1 MQRFLRILAHIIGII
16 PALMGLFI
24 WWRNGNPIDP
34 VATYTAQSGD
44 AALKLLIAS
53 LAITPLMR
61 LSNITPLGVMR
72 RPLGLYA
79 FAYVCVHVLV
89 YVWLDYG
96 WDWSL
101 MAENLLRKRYLI
113 AGVVAAI
120 ILVPLALT
128 STRMWQRRLGTW
140 WKPLHRLIYVA
151 AIAAALHY
159 FWLVKSDT
167 RVPLIYAGIIVLL
180 LVLRLW
186 TRPRPTRTV

>member
-1 MQRFLRILAHIIGII
+1 MQFVLRLIAHLLGVL
-16 PALMGLFI
+16 PVLWSLFV
-24 WWRNGNPIDP
+24 WWQDGPPIDP

-44 AALKLLIAS
+44 AALKLLIAA

-61 LSNITPLGVMR
+61 LSKITPLGVMR

-79 FAYVCVHVLV
+79 FAYVCAHVLV
-89 YVWLDYG
+89 YVWLDYA

-101 MAENLLRKRYLI
+101 MADNLLGKRYLI
-113 AGVVAAI
+113 AGVVAAT
-120 ILVPLALT
+120 ILLPLALT

-140 WKPLHRLIYVA
+140 WKHLHRLVYVA

-180 LVLRLW
+180 LVLRIWL
-186 TRPRPTRTV
+186 RPRRVHTV